1 MLRVLLAHWTWIILA
16 NKDFWKSVVNAGV
29 WPRFSDYGC
38 KIAVLWK
45 HAEVSLHFRR
55 KDCGKNRKLFW
66 QHILVFFQIRKRSF
80 MWLNIQRFLLLRLFS
95 IASSLSLRIFLIY
108 RFRINKIRTL
118 YVTGGKCA
126 QNIRFWGFLKRKRQ
140 NKFNLN
146 FDILPFVWTDRI
158 FH

>member
-80 MWLNIQRFLLLRLFS
+80 LWLNIQRFLLLRLFS

-108 RFRINKIRTL
+108 HCTWPEE
-118 YVTGGKCA
+118 KCA

-146 FDILPFVWTDRI
+146 FDILPLVWTDRI

>member
-16 NKDFWKSVVNAGV
+16 NKNFSKSVVNAGV

-80 MWLNIQRFLLLRLFS
+80 LWLNIQRFLLLRLFS

-118 YVTGGKCA
+118 YVTGGKVCSKY
-126 QNIRFWGFLKRKRQ
+126 Q
-140 NKFNLN
+140 
-146 FDILPFVWTDRI
+146 ILRVFKKEASKQV
-158 FH
+158 

>member
-16 NKDFWKSVVNAGV
+16 NKGFWKSVVNAGV

-45 HAEVSLHFRR
+45 HAEISLHFRR

-80 MWLNIQRFLLLRLFS
+80 LWLNIQRFLLLRLFS

-118 YVTGGKCA
+118 YVTGGKVCSKY
-126 QNIRFWGFLKRKRQ
+126 Q
-140 NKFNLN
+140 
-146 FDILPFVWTDRI
+146 ILRVFKKEASKQV
-158 FH
+158 